1 MWRSA
6 CSSFAL
12 ALYLAAAAV
21 LGRGAYDLRLA
32 VAYVQVASLAVAA
45 LCWFAG
51 RWVACRERR
60 AERRAVRRWADG
72 LAAGGVTK
80 PVVPN

>member
-1 MWRSA
+1 MSADRAGLRSGSGCSLMWRSA

-32 VAYVQVASLAVAA
+32 VAYV
-45 LCWFAG
+45 
-51 RWVACRERR
+51 
-60 AERRAVRRWADG
+60 
-72 LAAGGVTK
+72 
-80 PVVPN
+80 